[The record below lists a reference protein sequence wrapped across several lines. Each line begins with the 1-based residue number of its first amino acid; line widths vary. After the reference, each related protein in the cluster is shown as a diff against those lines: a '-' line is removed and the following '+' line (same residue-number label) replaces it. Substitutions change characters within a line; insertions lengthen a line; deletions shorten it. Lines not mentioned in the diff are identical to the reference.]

1 MKFSRA
7 GRKSESGASAVEFAL
22 IAPLLVFLTIGLIEL
37 GIFMWNLSR
46 TQSSVAASIRTAGT
60 LSRVDGYEDQVA
72 DALKATAVSSNA
84 QPVSLVVYRADP
96 ATGRPATLSAGITDY
111 SNCTS
116 DCFIFYW
123 NSTTKN
129 WTKST
134 SPTWDASQQKACGP
148 SAETDFVGVW
158 MKSNYKPITGYGIKS
173 SFVTRG
179 IARLEPVPLSTGQQ
193 CKP

>member
-1 MKFSRA
+1 M
-7 GRKSESGASAVEFAL
+7 EFAL
-22 IAPLLVFLTIGLIEL
+22 IAPLLVMLTIGLIEL

-46 TQSSVAASIRTAGT
+46 TQSSVAAAIRTAGT
-60 LSRVDGYEDQVA
+60 QSRVDGYEDQVA
-72 DALKATAVSSNA
+72 DSLKATAVSSNA

-96 ATGRPATLSAGITDY
+96 ATGRPATLSAGVTDY

-116 DCFIFYW
+116 DCFIFTW
-123 NSTTKN
+123 NATTKT
-129 WTKST
+129 WSKAG
-134 SPTWDASQQKACGP
+134 SPTWEAAAQRACGP

-158 MKSNYKPITGYGIKS
+158 LKSNYKPITGYGIKS